1 MCSLIGSEELKNKQ
15 KQRFWRP
22 TVGSYKLVVGLRFP
36 HQSEQRSEFFI
47 SNLFFSITPWF
58 TTVWT
63 RTSLF
68 KMRVSHQH
76 RIYPRIPLKRLK
88 SDV

>member
-1 MCSLIGSEELKNKQ
+1 MCSLIGSEELKINKNSDFGDRQ
-15 KQRFWRP
+15 LAA
-22 TVGSYKLVVGLRFP
+22 LVVGLRFP